1 MEDLAKKQNYIGP
14 SDDLEMIQS
23 TLSHIMWN
31 YPASDNLDYV
41 FGNRYGKPTRETKT
55 KKTWKCPK
63 WTVSIARTT
72 KTMTLTWEPKCD
84 DLETAYD
91 LAQEFRLEIGVS
103 GTQKLLSGREEAALL
118 RVGFESMADHQLK
131 LYPMSQ
137 DELKKFV
144 LRYMEGLI
152 FTDRHCSGS
161 SPGMVFMPLM
171 FGALEIPKDVM
182 ALIEDKLPPEP
193 DEEPKLPER
202 PAVPA
207 YPQKPDKPTIPP
219 EIKADPAILE
229 DLVSQVGFQ
238 QATKEKIEIYTA
250 DIKAQ
255 NDKQD
260 GEFLDKLNDWMD
272 QCEKID
278 AQIKELKANLA
289 EDRKQYDIENQDF
302 DKIVA
307 DWDLA
312 SLKRN
317 LAWKGV
323 VTGHNVNL
331 GIVWEDYSEAGP
343 RSVNGLPCFMS
354 CKFMSKSDWK
364 RACTA
369 IEKEQKRRDRMT
381 L

>member
-193 DEEPKLPER
+193 DDEPKLSKKPSI
-202 PAVPA
+202 PA
-207 YPQKPDKPTIPP
+207 YPVKPDKPNKPSEIKPDP
-219 EIKADPAILE
+219 EILADIQ
-229 DLVSQVGFQ
+229 SQIEFQ
-238 QATKEKIEIYTA
+238 QAPK
-250 DIKAQ
+250 
-255 NDKQD
+255 DKKV
-260 GEFLDKLNDWMD
+260 EYLETFKVKNAKLDKDYADEKAGWEIQCQKIND
-272 QCEKID
+272 
-278 AQIKELKANLA
+278 QINELKANLA

-323 VTGHNVNL
+323 VTGHTENL
-331 GIVWEDYSEAGP
+331 GIVWEDYSKAGP
-343 RSVNGLPCFMS
+343 RSVNGCPIFMS
-354 CKFMSKSDWK
+354 CKFM
-364 RACTA
+364 
-369 IEKEQKRRDRMT
+369 
-381 L
+381 